1 MKIDFS
7 GRVAVVTGASS
18 GIGAAYAKAL
28 AEQGADV
35 AILARRVQKLEKVAE
50 ECRAFGVK
58 CLPVACDVT
67 DEASIKAAVKEVGD
81 TFGRIDVL
89 INNAGVCEFSLLEDH
104 TTEQWNKVIATDLSS
119 AFLMTREV
127 EPYFKKQNYGRV
139 VNTASVG
146 ALEAGAMQ
154 ISYFAAKGGILQ
166 VTRALA
172 AELAPYGVLVNAIAP
187 GVFATEMTDGML
199 EAEGS
204 LVLKNRTCLKRFAE
218 PKELCPQMLL
228 LASEEN
234 TYCTGQ
240 TIYVDGGLTSQL

>member
-1 MKIDFS
+1 MS
-7 GRVAVVTGASS
+7 P

-35 AILARRVQKLEKVAE
+35 AILARRVQKLEAVAKDCE
-50 ECRAFGVK
+50 AFGVK

-67 DEASIKAAVKEVGD
+67 DEESIKAAVQEIAD
-81 TFGRIDVL
+81 AFGCIDVL

-104 TTEQWNKVIATDLSS
+104 TTEQWNKVIATDLTS

-127 EPYFKKQNYGRV
+127 APYFKKQGYGRV

-172 AELAPYGVLVNAIAP
+172 AELAPFGVLVNAVAP

-199 EAEGS
+199 DSEGS
-204 LVLKNRTCLKRFAE
+204 LVLKNHTCLKCFAE
-218 PKELCPQMLL
+218 PSELCPQMLL

>member
-35 AILARRVQKLEKVAE
+35 AILARRKQKLEKVAK

-81 TFGRIDVL
+81 AFGRIDVL

-127 EPYFKKQNYGRV
+127 EAYFKKQGYGRV

-172 AELAPYGVLVNAIAP
+172 AELAPFGVLVNAIAP

-199 EAEGS
+199 DSEGS

-218 PKELCPQMLL
+218 PKELCPQMLH

>member
-1 MKIDFS
+1 MS
-7 GRVAVVTGASS
+7 P

-35 AILARRVQKLEKVAE
+35 AILARRVQKLEAVAKDCE
-50 ECRAFGVK
+50 AFGVK

-67 DEASIKAAVKEVGD
+67 DEESIKAAVQEIAD
-81 TFGRIDVL
+81 AFGCIDVL

-104 TTEQWNKVIATDLSS
+104 TTEQWNKVIATDLTS

-127 EPYFKKQNYGRV
+127 APYFKKQGYGRV

-166 VTRALA
+166 VARALA
-172 AELAPYGVLVNAIAP
+172 AELAPFGVLVNAVAP

-199 EAEGS
+199 DSEGS
-204 LVLKNRTCLKRFAE
+204 LVLKNHTCLKCFAE
-218 PKELCPQMLL
+218 PSELCPQMLL